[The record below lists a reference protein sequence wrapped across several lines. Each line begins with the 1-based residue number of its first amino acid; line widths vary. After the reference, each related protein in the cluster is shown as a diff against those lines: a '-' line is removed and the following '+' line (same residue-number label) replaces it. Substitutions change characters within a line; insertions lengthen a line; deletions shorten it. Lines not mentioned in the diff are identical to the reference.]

1 MSERLCCEKCGA
13 EISCSD
19 KFCTRC
25 GSAISSVTSEK
36 LVLKEPGEASL
47 ASFNRFMKVVWWSF
61 ALGVLSTILDW
72 CDVRG
77 DGHVI
82 WFLLCC
88 VAIFL
93 DFVLAV
99 GIQKGKSW
107 ARKVYIVFGF
117 VLGALVVL
125 PLVVGRLF
133 AFLPSS
139 ACSAAMDDVVSHSSL
154 SFFVDVVV
162 AAIMLCGAIY
172 GCKKSVKEYF
182 LPNSLA
188 VGMAKVRNGQQCKVF
203 LITYV
208 AVQICLACFD
218 PHDDATDPTDDRYD
232 HTSNISHREY
242 NKGSNNDNWRAESDS
257 SSRQTWDDAKEA
269 LRNPAALRVTGR
281 TISVLGSEEAR
292 PFWAKFWLKLIK
304 FGKKVVLGLLV
315 LLGVPFALK
324 KDKNG

>member
-25 GSAISSVTSEK
+25 GSAISSVTREE

-47 ASFNRFMKVVWWSF
+47 ASFNRFMKFVWWWF

-93 DFVLAV
+93 KFVLAV
-99 GIQKGKSW
+99 GIQRGKSW

-117 VLGALVVL
+117 VRGALVL
-125 PLVVGRLF
+125 PLVVGLLF

-208 AVQICLACFD
+208 VVLICLACFD
-218 PHDDATDPTDDRYD
+218 PHDDATDTTDDRYD

-257 SSRQTWDDAKEA
+257 SSKQTWDDAKKA
-269 LRNPAALRVTGR
+269 LRNPAARHGAVR
-281 TISVLGSEEAR
+281 AISVLGSKEAR
-292 PFWAKFWLKLIK
+292 PFWTKSIK
-304 FGKKVVLGLLV
+304 FGKMVILGLLG
-315 LLGVPFALK
+315 LLGIPFALK
-324 KDKNG
+324 KDKK